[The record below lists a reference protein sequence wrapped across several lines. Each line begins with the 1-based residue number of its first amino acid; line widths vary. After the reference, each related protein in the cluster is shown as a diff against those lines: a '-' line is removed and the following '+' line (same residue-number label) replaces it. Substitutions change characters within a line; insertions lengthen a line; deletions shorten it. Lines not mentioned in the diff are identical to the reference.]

1 MDFGKKVQNIK
12 TPHSGC
18 CDQHH
23 LCRYIFCSFSCHLFK
38 IRGKYGSNCSCCI
51 AVLCNHFDG
60 WFCCVKN
67 TCLHQPENKI
77 EEHNKSKEQAEQHPV
92 NIFTANGNIQAEMIM
107 NTLKQHG
114 IIAYGQDLGDAGFAS
129 VRYGLGK
136 GIDDRIAIFVA
147 DEQADDALQVI
158 NGLGL

>member
-1 MDFGKKVQNIK
+1 MAQTV
-12 TPHSGC
+12 PVV
-18 CDQHH
+18 
-23 LCRYIFCSFSCHLFK
+23 LLFFAT
-38 IRGKYGSNCSCCI
+38 ISMAGF
-51 AVLCNHFDG
+51 AVLRILACISR
-60 WFCCVKN
+60 KRK
-67 TCLHQPENKI
+67 NKI